1 MTQKEKLK
9 FYKSIAWRKKRD
21 YIMQRDHYQC
31 QECLK
36 RVTTA
41 TAKGIELTGRDRYI
55 NRATQVHHIQHLD
68 ERPDLA
74 LDDDN
79 LEAVCLHCHN
89 VLHGRDTDNLNKL
102 KKKDKPVSEE
112 KW

>member
-1 MTQKEKLK
+1 MTLKEKLR
-9 FYKSIAWRKKRD
+9 FYKSAAWKHKRS

-31 QECLK
+31 QECLR

-41 TAKGIELTGRDRYI
+41 TAEGRELVGRDRYI

-89 VLHGRDTDNLNKL
+89 LLHGRDVGSLNGF

-112 KW
+112 MW